1 MVKIAAWENGIEL
14 YQLLSGIEY
23 ATVKTMEEA
32 KARPMFVSAI
42 QMKNFIYILVD
53 RTKNIGVAVDACWD
67 VDGIYKH
74 AKDVIGVN
82 LIGSIYTHFHLDH
95 AGNLRIPGLKDI
107 LSKGGTTWI
116 GENDYE
122 RAVKGNFQGSK
133 IGND

>member
-1 MVKIAAWENGIEL
+1 
-14 YQLLSGIEY
+14 
-23 ATVKTMEEA
+23 MEEA

-82 LIGSIYTHFHLDH
+82 LIGSIYTHFSFRPCREFK
-95 AGNLRIPGLKDI
+95 N
-107 LSKGGTTWI
+107 TWI
-116 GENDYE
+116 E
-122 RAVKGNFQGSK
+122 RYIIKRWNNMDWRK
-133 IGND
+133 RL

>member
-1 MVKIAAWENGIEL
+1 MVGAQA
-14 YQLLSGIEY
+14 
-23 ATVKTMEEA
+23 
-32 KARPMFVSAI
+32 
-42 QMKNFIYILVD
+42 VD
-53 RTKNIGVAVDACWD
+53 SRTHHTDACWD

-116 GENDYE
+116 GTQQLL
-122 RAVKGNFQGSK
+122 F
-133 IGND
+133 